1 MRLLLFIGWRY
12 LATKRKEKFI
22 SLISVISVLGVAIG
36 VMALIVVL
44 AVMSGFDRDLRDKIV
59 GNYAHVTVSSFS
71 GMSRADYADV
81 SRRLLS
87 QRDVVAVSP
96 FVQGQML
103 VEEGSRFFAVSFK
116 GIDPAAE
123 KKVTRTAGYLVKGS
137 LDDLSDD
144 TAVIGKELALYL
156 GADVGSQIQVYSAL
170 GKKHRLKVTG
180 IFRSGMYEYDM
191 NLVFLNLATAQS
203 ILGAPDSFSAVA
215 VRLTDMNAAD
225 SAKARLQKLLGYSYS
240 LKTWTEAN
248 ANFFAALKLEKITMF
263 IILTLIIL
271 VASFNIIS
279 TLVVTVVEKTKDIAI
294 LKSIG
299 MSADMIKKIFTILG
313 LVIGLGGTFVG
324 ASAGVVLCFLLKK
337 YQFIKLPQDIYYIDR
352 LPVALQLWPD
362 VALIVLAAL
371 AITLVSTLYPAAKA
385 SQLKP
390 VEGLRYE

>member
-1 MRLLLFIGWRY
+1 MRLEFFIAWRY
-12 LATKRKEKFI
+12 LATKRKERFL

-44 AVMSGFDRDLRDKIV
+44 AVMSGFDRDLREKIV
-59 GNYAHVTVSSFS
+59 GNYAHITVSSFR
-71 GMSRADYADV
+71 GMDQQEYADV

-103 VEEGSRFFAVSFK
+103 IEEGSRFFAVSFK

-123 KKVTRTAGYLVKGS
+123 KKVTRTAGYVVRGS
-137 LDDLSDD
+137 LDDLGAD

-156 GADVGSQIQVYSAL
+156 GVDLGSQIQVYSAQ
-170 GKKHRLKVTG
+170 GKKHRLKVAG

-191 NLVFLNLATAQS
+191 NLVFLNLSTAQK
-203 ILGAPDSFSAVA
+203 ILGAGDSFSAVA
-215 VRLTDMNAAD
+215 VRLADMNAAD
-225 SAKARLQKLLGYSYS
+225 RSKGRLQKLLGYSYS

-294 LKSIG
+294 LKSVG
-299 MSADMIKKIFTILG
+299 VSADMIRRIFTVQG
-313 LVIGLGGTFVG
+313 LIIGLGGTLVG
-324 ASAGVVLCFLLKK
+324 TSAGLLLCFLLKK

-352 LPVALQLWPD
+352 LPVALQVWPD

-371 AITLVSTLYPAAKA
+371 AITLISTLYPAAKA